1 MIIIAKNQTAG
12 ALVLDQLPVPDQEI
26 PASGQV
32 TLTDYATISEIQED
46 EQLIAH
52 ITAGDVILNV
62 DGVDLTQ
69 SKSLEITE
77 AGESNT
83 AANIGAGGVGVFKQ
97 KSGINLEFKKLN
109 ARSNKIVV
117 SDDTANNEVDFDVE
131 EVNID
136 HQNLGGA
143 GTNTHAQI
151 DTQITKLNG
160 IEALADVTDATNVAA
175 AGAVMETLAD
185 AKGDI
190 FAASAA
196 DTVARLPVGTDTHVL
211 TADSAEATGLKWAAA
226 GGGGGT
232 PVYVDY
238 YDVGTT
244 DVGSSAT
251 TLGLDTSRQSDA
263 LFVLSGD
270 QVTVQSGGAGDYA
283 IRYEVTFGESDSSN
297 REIECWLEINGTE
310 VPATRS
316 VFSHW
321 AEHSLV
327 TDNTAGRSAILS
339 LSTSDVIRIRG
350 EVTNGSSGYTT
361 DAGGVSLQIMS
372 IGSTGPAGP
381 TGATGSGSNII
392 VQDDGSTVSGGPHST
407 LNFINCT
414 GADAGS
420 GVVNITPDGNVFG
433 QDYQTE
439 ISTAQSTTTSST
451 FVMKVTLTTPSL
463 TGTYRLGWTARVG
476 QSNAGDKVEARLR
489 NTTDGSTVGAPADGI
504 RIEPKDTANRY
515 SVGGFAE
522 VVFTGAAKEFQI
534 QYREQDGNTARIEDA
549 RIEIWRVA

>member
-52 ITAGDVILNV
+52 ITAGDAILNV

-151 DTQITKLNG
+151 DTHISDTANPHATDIENLGSGTLAELNAAITDATLDANTGPRPPTSHASNHTDGTDDIQNATAAQKGLATAAQITKLDG
-160 IEALADVTDATNVAA
+160 VEALADVTDATNVDA
-175 AGAVMETLAD
+175 AGAVMETLVD

-196 DTVARLPVGTDTHVL
+196 DTIARLPVGTDTHVL

-226 GGGGGT
+226 GGSGSQQLALPFGGKWDGA
-232 PVYVDY
+232 
-238 YDVGTT
+238 GRLLIAN
-244 DVGSSAT
+244 GKSSD
-251 TLGLDTSRQSDA
+251 GDDTS
-263 LFVLSGD
+263 
-270 QVTVQSGGAGDYA
+270 
-283 IRYEVTFGESDSSN
+283 
-297 REIECWLEINGTE
+297 
-310 VPATRS
+310 
-316 VFSHW
+316 
-321 AEHSLV
+321 
-327 TDNTAGRSAILS
+327 
-339 LSTSDVIRIRG
+339 
-350 EVTNGSSGYTT
+350 
-361 DAGGVSLQIMS
+361 
-372 IGSTGPAGP
+372 
-381 TGATGSGSNII
+381 
-392 VQDDGSTVSGGPHST
+392 
-407 LNFINCT
+407 
-414 GADAGS
+414 
-420 GVVNITPDGNVFG
+420 
-433 QDYQTE
+433 
-439 ISTAQSTTTSST
+439 
-451 FVMKVTLTTPSL
+451 K
-463 TGTYRLGWTARVG
+463 
-476 QSNAGDKVEARLR
+476 
-489 NTTDGSTVGAPADGI
+489 
-504 RIEPKDTANRY
+504 PKT
-515 SVGGFAE
+515 
-522 VVFTGAAKEFQI
+522 
-534 QYREQDGNTARIEDA
+534 
-549 RIEIWRVA
+549 

>member
-1 MIIIAKNQTAG
+1 MTIIAKNQTAS
-12 ALVLDQLPVPDQEI
+12 ALALDQIPIPDQEI

-52 ITAGDVILNV
+52 ITAGDAILNV
-62 DGVDLTQ
+62 DGVDLSQ
-69 SKSLEITE
+69 SNCLEITE

-83 AANIGAGGVGVFKQ
+83 VSNIGGGGVGVFKQ
-97 KSGINLEFKKLN
+97 KSGIDLQFKNLN

-117 SDDTANNEVDFDVE
+117 SDDTANNEIDFDVE

-244 DVGSSAT
+244 NVGTSAT
-251 TLGLDTSRQSDA
+251 TMGLICVIFR
-263 LFVLSGD
+263 
-270 QVTVQSGGAGDYA
+270 
-283 IRYEVTFGESDSSN
+283 SSH
-297 REIECWLEINGTE
+297 
-310 VPATRS
+310 RS
-316 VFSHW
+316 
-321 AEHSLV
+321 
-327 TDNTAGRSAILS
+327 
-339 LSTSDVIRIRG
+339 IRG
-350 EVTNGSSGYTT
+350 CWG
-361 DAGGVSLQIMS
+361 L
-372 IGSTGPAGP
+372 
-381 TGATGSGSNII
+381 
-392 VQDDGSTVSGGPHST
+392 
-407 LNFINCT
+407 CC
-414 GADAGS
+414 
-420 GVVNITPDGNVFG
+420 
-433 QDYQTE
+433 
-439 ISTAQSTTTSST
+439 
-451 FVMKVTLTTPSL
+451 
-463 TGTYRLGWTARVG
+463 
-476 QSNAGDKVEARLR
+476 
-489 NTTDGSTVGAPADGI
+489 
-504 RIEPKDTANRY
+504 
-515 SVGGFAE
+515 SV
-522 VVFTGAAKEFQI
+522 
-534 QYREQDGNTARIEDA
+534 
-549 RIEIWRVA
+549 